1 MQEGKR
7 KRGEFLPLLFFL
19 AALFFFFFSLLRLL
33 RLPLKVSYDFD
44 YSIPKK
50 SIIPPKKFQQ
60 QRETTT
66 KGGGGG
72 GGGGVLVKE
81 EEEEEEEEEI
91 SKIPSPKGHSRGH
104 SKMSRRDPESLEREN
119 DRNLETMGDRV
130 SMLKNITMDIHKE
143 ADSHHRILDGMRDDM
158 SGFQGVLNQTVQ
170 QFSKVLETKNGRYF
184 CYLFAF
190 FIGMWLLSKIIFA

>member
-7 KRGEFLPLLFFL
+7 KRGEFLPLLFFWR
-19 AALFFFFFSLLRLL
+19 LFFFLFFVFFDSLS
-33 RLPLKVSYDFD
+33 KYHTI
-44 YSIPKK
+44 SIIQSPKK
-50 SIIPPKKFQQ
+50 SIPQKFQQ

-66 KGGGGG
+66 KGGGG

>member
-7 KRGEFLPLLFFL
+7 KRGEFLPLLFFWR
-19 AALFFFFFSLLRLL
+19 LFFFLFFVFFDSLS
-33 RLPLKVSYDFD
+33 KYHTI
-44 YSIPKK
+44 SIIQSPKK
-50 SIIPPKKFQQ
+50 SIIPQKFQQ

-72 GGGGVLVKE
+72 GGVLVK

>member
-7 KRGEFLPLLFFL
+7 KRGENFCLYYYFFGGSFFFLFFV
-19 AALFFFFFSLLRLL
+19 FFDSLS
-33 RLPLKVSYDFD
+33 KYHTI
-44 YSIPKK
+44 SIIQSPKK

-66 KGGGGG
+66 KGGGG

>member
-7 KRGEFLPLLFFL
+7 KRGEFLPLLFFWR
-19 AALFFFFFSLLRLL
+19 LFFFSFFLFFVFFDSLS
-33 RLPLKVSYDFD
+33 KYHTI
-44 YSIPKK
+44 SIIQSPKK
-50 SIIPPKKFQQ
+50 SIIPQKKFQQ

-72 GGGGVLVKE
+72 GGVLVKEE

>member
-7 KRGEFLPLLFFL
+7 KRGEFLPLLFFWR
-19 AALFFFFFSLLRLL
+19 LFFFL
-33 RLPLKVSYDFD
+33 LPLKVSYDFD
-44 YSIPKK
+44 VQSPQK

-72 GGGGVLVKE
+72 GGVLVKEE

>member
-7 KRGEFLPLLFFL
+7 KRGEFLPLLFFWR
-19 AALFFFFFSLLRLL
+19 LFFFLFFVFFDSLS
-33 RLPLKVSYDFD
+33 KYHTI
-44 YSIPKK
+44 SIIQSPKK

-72 GGGGVLVKE
+72 GGVLVKE
-81 EEEEEEEEEI
+81 EEEEEDEEI

>member
-1 MQEGKR
+1 MNFLCTKLLHEKFLCLSSVC
-7 KRGEFLPLLFFL
+7 RGDEKKND
-19 AALFFFFFSLLRLL
+19 SLS
-33 RLPLKVSYDFD
+33 KYDFD
-44 YSIPKK
+44 SIPQK
-50 SIIPPKKFQQ
+50 SSPQKFQQ
-60 QRETTT
+60 QRETT
-66 KGGGGG
+66 KGGG
-72 GGGGVLVKE
+72 GGGGVLVKEE

-190 FIGMWLLSKIIFA
+190 FIGMWLLSKIIFG

>member
-1 MQEGKR
+1 M
-7 KRGEFLPLLFFL
+7 PLLFFWR
-19 AALFFFFFSLLRLL
+19 LFFFLFFVFFDSLS
-33 RLPLKVSYDFD
+33 KYHTI
-44 YSIPKK
+44 SIIQSPKK
-50 SIIPPKKFQQ
+50 SIIPQKFQQ

-66 KGGGGG
+66 KGGG

>member
-7 KRGEFLPLLFFL
+7 KRGEFLPLLFFWR
-19 AALFFFFFSLLRLL
+19 LFFFLFFVFFDSLS
-33 RLPLKVSYDFD
+33 KYHTI
-44 YSIPKK
+44 SIQSPKK
-50 SIIPPKKFQQ
+50 SIPQKFQQ

-72 GGGGVLVKE
+72 GGGVLVK

>member
-7 KRGEFLPLLFFL
+7 KRGEFWPLLFFWR
-19 AALFFFFFSLLRLL
+19 LFFFLFFVFFDSLS
-33 RLPLKVSYDFD
+33 KYHTI
-44 YSIPKK
+44 SIIQSPKK

-60 QRETTT
+60 QRETT
-66 KGGGGG
+66 KGG
-72 GGGGVLVKE
+72 GGGGVLVK

>member
-7 KRGEFLPLLFFL
+7 KRGEFLPLLFFWR
-19 AALFFFFFSLLRLL
+19 LFFFLFFVFFDSLS
-33 RLPLKVSYDFD
+33 KYHTI
-44 YSIPKK
+44 SIIQSPKK

-72 GGGGVLVKE
+72 GGVLVK

>member
-1 MQEGKR
+1 
-7 KRGEFLPLLFFL
+7 LPLLFFL
-19 AALFFFFFSLLRLL
+19 AALFFSLLRLL
-33 RLPLKVSYDFD
+33 RLPLKVRFRFN
-44 YSIPKK
+44 
-50 SIIPPKKFQQ
+50 PPKNQSPKNSNNA
-60 QRETTT
+60 RTTT
-66 KGGGGG
+66 KGEGGGGGGG
-72 GGGGVLVKE
+72 GGGGVLVK
-81 EEEEEEEEEI
+81 EEEEEEI

>member
-1 MQEGKR
+1 
-7 KRGEFLPLLFFL
+7 
-19 AALFFFFFSLLRLL
+19 
-33 RLPLKVSYDFD
+33 
-44 YSIPKK
+44 
-50 SIIPPKKFQQ
+50 
-60 QRETTT
+60 
-66 KGGGGG
+66 
-72 GGGGVLVKE
+72 
-81 EEEEEEEEEI
+81 
-91 SKIPSPKGHSRGH
+91 
-104 SKMSRRDPESLEREN
+104 MSRRDPESLEREN

-190 FIGMWLLSKIIFA
+190 FIGMWLLSKIIFG

>member
-1 MQEGKR
+1 M
-7 KRGEFLPLLFFL
+7 PLLFFFWRL
-19 AALFFFFFSLLRLL
+19 FFFSLLRLL
-33 RLPLKVSYDFD
+33 RLPLKVRFRFN
-44 YSIPKK
+44 
-50 SIIPPKKFQQ
+50 PPKNQSPKNSNNNA
-60 QRETTT
+60 RTTT
-66 KGGGGG
+66 KGGGR
-72 GGGGVLVKE
+72 GGGVLVKE
-81 EEEEEEEEEI
+81 EEEEEEEEEV

>member
-1 MQEGKR
+1 MG
-7 KRGEFLPLLFFL
+7 
-19 AALFFFFFSLLRLL
+19 ALFFFFFLFFVFFDSLS
-33 RLPLKVSYDFD
+33 KYHTI
-44 YSIPKK
+44 SIIQSPKK
-50 SIIPPKKFQQ
+50 SIIPQKKFQQ

-72 GGGGVLVKE
+72 GGGVLVK
-81 EEEEEEEEEI
+81 EEEEEEEEI